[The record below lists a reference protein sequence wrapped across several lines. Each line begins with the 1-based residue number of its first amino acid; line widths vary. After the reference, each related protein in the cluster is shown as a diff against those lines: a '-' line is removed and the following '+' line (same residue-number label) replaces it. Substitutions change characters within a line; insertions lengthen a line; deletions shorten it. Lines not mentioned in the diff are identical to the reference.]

1 MISRHFQG
9 QHWPRESYSPTSFS
23 LQERV
28 MIGLICFVAFVV
40 VAYLFGMLVLIWRT

>member
-1 MISRHFQG
+1 
-9 QHWPRESYSPTSFS
+9 
-23 LQERV
+23 